1 MANVNLVF
9 VCLCQMD
16 GGYET
21 EATMRRLG
29 LTAKIMIFF
38 ALLGLAG
45 ALGLVSALR
54 GFDEARRIDAAAF
67 RDIRLAGSASL
78 LSSRIAAAALL
89 SRVGGDSSP
98 REIEAMIGKL
108 DAAIELVDAA
118 RAHLISALPVSLR
131 DANPT
136 LDARIKT
143 FIAFQHGIV
152 DIGQRISAKA
162 ALLEAEAAEA
172 RANVDEIVATTAALR
187 DELAK
192 RAGEA
197 SIRAAARAEAVR
209 SRTILFA
216 VLLPLGGGVLA
227 LLMLRSQLTRP
238 LRDLMAAIRQAVAS
252 DRVIE
257 VPHRDRADEI
267 GQLARV
273 VRQLSEVRA
282 TLVTRESEADDA
294 RRLEQLRNAELA
306 GIADEFEARLGALL
320 GEIGRASEGL
330 RMALQDAAIRVHQI
344 SRSTETAAAS
354 VDGAGIDARRSSEAA
369 LRLDVV
375 LGQINAEVRR
385 VSEMATEATREA
397 AGTHALVTRL
407 TENAGQIR
415 DVVGIIDAVARQTNL
430 LALNATIEAAR
441 AGIHGRGFAVV
452 AAEVKTLAN
461 QASDAAGR
469 IVSRIAQADE
479 ALSQAAE
486 AVSVIGTR
494 VAAVEQTGTEIAI
507 MVGSHVELLGSLG
520 ETVARISDVTG
531 TAAMAMGEIAA
542 ANLQTVGQADTGA
555 ASASELDRRI
565 NALQAEATAFVRR
578 LRAA

>member
-1 MANVNLVF
+1 MFAR
-9 VCLCQMD
+9 VCEMD

-29 LTAKIMIFF
+29 LTAKIMVFF

-45 ALGLVSALR
+45 ALGLASALR

-67 RDIRLAGSASL
+67 SDIRLAGSTSL

-89 SRVGGDSSP
+89 SRVDTDSSP
-98 REIEAMIGKL
+98 QEIETMIGKL
-108 DAAIELVDAA
+108 DAAIEQVDAA
-118 RAHLISALPVSLR
+118 RAHLISALPANLR
-131 DANPT
+131 DTNPT

-162 ALLEAEAAEA
+162 ALLEAGAAEA
-172 RANVDEIVATTAALR
+172 RANVDEIVATTAVLR
-187 DELAK
+187 DHLAK
-192 RAGEA
+192 RASDA
-197 SIRAAARAEAVR
+197 SLRAGARAEAVR
-209 SRTILFA
+209 FRTILFA
-216 VLLPLGGGVLA
+216 ILLPLGGGLLG

-238 LRDLMAAIRQAVAS
+238 LRNLMQAIGQAVAS
-252 DRVIE
+252 DRVID

-282 TLVTRESEADDA
+282 TLVTHESEADDA
-294 RRLEQLRNAELA
+294 RRLEQRRNAELA
-306 GIADEFEARLGALL
+306 GIADEFEARLGLLL
-320 GEIGRASEGL
+320 GEIGRSSEVL
-330 RMALQDAAIRVHQI
+330 RMALQDAAVRVHQI

-354 VDGAGIDARRSSEAA
+354 VDGAGVDARRSSEAA
-369 LRLDVV
+369 LRLDFVV
-375 LGQINAEVRR
+375 SQINREVRR

-407 TENAGQIR
+407 SENAAQIR

-441 AGIHGRGFAVV
+441 AGVHGRGFAVV

-479 ALSQAAE
+479 ALSHAAD
-486 AVSVIGTR
+486 AVSAIGAS
-494 VAAVEQTGTEIAI
+494 VAAVEQTGTEIAA

-531 TAAMAMGEIAA
+531 TAALAMGEIAA

-555 ASASELDRRI
+555 ASARELDGRI
-565 NALQAEATAFVRR
+565 NALQGEAEAFVRR